1 MVRKGGTKT
10 PKSKMLPGFYHR
22 CLRQLLTPRQYTT
35 LKIII
40 VLLQS
45 QKIIQIEKL
54 AAFFPLPIKYESRR
68 RHIQRFLLLPQLQIK
83 LLWFPII
90 KKWLR
95 IGRKNKLCY
104 VAIDRTRWQERNLLV
119 AALIKDK
126 RAIPL
131 FWFLLD
137 KKGNSN
143 FSEQKRLLKA
153 VARLL
158 KGYKIIVLGDREF
171 GNVVLADW
179 LERKGFQYVLR
190 SKDNKYIQ
198 QEEQEYQQLSS
209 LGLKPNKSFFLYQV
223 KFTKQSGF
231 GKINLAGYWSQK
243 TKKNKK
249 DEGWYLIT
257 NLSSLKLAIT
267 AYRKRMGIEAMFK
280 DCKSG
285 GYNLEQ
291 CQANKQRLLGLVLLI
306 AITQCQR
313 KLIAYTCSIQKGQK
327 IKSMGIQKYV
337 CRVKLA
343 TRKTRR
349 HSNFWVG
356 LYGGLWVETFEFC
369 QQLVEQLM
377 RLTPRKLPFYQ
388 QGLRAK
394 MLIQAIF

>member
-1 MVRKGGTKT
+1 MF
-10 PKSKMLPGFYHR
+10 PEFYHK
-22 CLRQLLTPRQYTT
+22 CLRQLLTPRQYTS
-35 LKIII
+35 LKIIV
-40 VLLQS
+40 VLLQT
-45 QKIIQIEKL
+45 QKIIQLEKL

-68 RHIQRFLLLPQLQIK
+68 RHIQRLLLLPQLQIK
-83 LLWFPII
+83 LLWFPIL
-90 KKWLR
+90 KQWLR
-95 IGRKNKLCY
+95 IGRKTKLCY

-143 FSEQKRLLKA
+143 FSEQKKLLKA

-158 KGYKIIVLGDREF
+158 RGYKIIVLGDREF

-179 LERKGFQYVLR
+179 LDSKGFQYVLR

-209 LGLKPNKSFFLYQV
+209 LGLKPGQSFYLYQV
-223 KFTKQSGF
+223 KFTKQLGF
-231 GKINLAGYWSQK
+231 GKVNIGGYWSQK
-243 TKKNKK
+243 TKKKKK

-257 NLSSLKLAIT
+257 NLSSLRLAI
-267 AYRKRMGIEAMFK
+267 ASYRKRMGIEAMFK
-280 DCKSG
+280 DCKTG
-285 GYNLEQ
+285 GYNLEK
-291 CQANKQRLLGLVLLI
+291 CQVSKQRLLSLVLLI
-306 AITQCQR
+306 AI
-313 KLIAYTCSIQKGQK
+313 AYTCAIQKGQK

-337 CRVKLA
+337 CRIKLA

-349 HSNFWVG
+349 HSSFWVG
-356 LYGGLWVETFEFC
+356 LYGGLWVETFELC
-369 QQLVEQLM
+369 QKLVRQLM

-394 MLIQAIF
+394 TLIKSIL

>member
-1 MVRKGGTKT
+1 MVRKGGNKT
-10 PKSKMLPGFYHR
+10 PKSKMLPEFYHK

-83 LLWFPII
+83 LLWFPIL
-90 KKWLR
+90 KKWLKT
-95 IGRKNKLCY
+95 GKKTKLCY

-179 LERKGFQYVLR
+179 LEKKGFQYVLR

-209 LGLKPNKSFFLYQV
+209 LGLKPSKSFFFYQV
-223 KFTKQSGF
+223 KFTKQLGF
-231 GKINLAGYWSQK
+231 GKVNLAGYWSQK
-243 TKKNKK
+243 TKKKQK

-267 AYRKRMGIEAMFK
+267 TYRKRMGIEAMFK
-280 DCKSG
+280 DCKTG
-285 GYNLEQ
+285 GYNLEK
-291 CQANKQRLLGLVLLI
+291 CQANKQRLLSLVLLI
-306 AITQCQR
+306 AI
-313 KLIAYTCSIQKGQK
+313 AYTCAIQKGQK

-337 CRVKLA
+337 CRIKLA

-356 LYGGLWVETFEFC
+356 LYGGLWVETLEFC

-394 MLIQAIF
+394 TLIQSIF

>member
-10 PKSKMLPGFYHR
+10 PKSKMLPGFYHK

-158 KGYKIIVLGDREF
+158 KGYKIIVLGAREF

-179 LERKGFQYVLR
+179 LDRKGFQYVLR

-257 NLSSLKLAIT
+257 NLSSLKLAINASSK
-267 AYRKRMGIEAMFK
+267 AYG
-280 DCKSG
+280 
-285 GYNLEQ
+285 
-291 CQANKQRLLGLVLLI
+291 
-306 AITQCQR
+306 
-313 KLIAYTCSIQKGQK
+313 
-327 IKSMGIQKYV
+327 
-337 CRVKLA
+337 
-343 TRKTRR
+343 
-349 HSNFWVG
+349 H
-356 LYGGLWVETFEFC
+356 
-369 QQLVEQLM
+369 
-377 RLTPRKLPFYQ
+377 
-388 QGLRAK
+388 
-394 MLIQAIF
+394 